1 VAVLSRFY
9 SQPRLAQW
17 RDRRYF
23 PKPFSP
29 YRFWARYLPE
39 VARHDRPLVAADVAA
54 EVVDPLRRTISRI
67 VRYQGK
73 PRFLMK
79 VTGWARMAF
88 FDRVFPDAQFIYL
101 RRDPVSVVESWVRA
115 GWLNVTSEV
124 DSADWEWGR
133 VPDAYVRLWKD
144 LGGGPLLSAAVKT
157 QLDVDDLRANAAMF
171 PGRCFEL
178 SYEDLIADPV
188 HWLKRT
194 TSFCGLPWSEQFE
207 ATVRS
212 TIVHNHSQRWRSYLN
227 DEDGHRLRAFFTQA
241 AAVRVERTVRSG
253 VVPPLAAAAG

>member
-1 VAVLSRFY
+1 
-9 SQPRLAQW
+9 
-17 RDRRYF
+17 
-23 PKPFSP
+23 
-29 YRFWARYLPE
+29 
-39 VARHDRPLVAADVAA
+39 
-54 EVVDPLRRTISRI
+54 VVDPLRRAISRI

-79 VTGWARMAF
+79 VTGWARMAY
-88 FDRVFPDAQFIYL
+88 FDRVFPDALFIYL

-124 DSADWEWGR
+124 DSEGWEWGR
-133 VPDAYVRLWKD
+133 VPEAYLRLWKD
-144 LGGGPLLSAAVKT
+144 LGGGPMLSAAVKT
-157 QLDVDDLRANAAMF
+157 QLDMDDLRANAAMF

-194 TSFCGLPWSEQFE
+194 ASFCGLPWSEQFE

-212 TIVHNHSQRWRSYLN
+212 TIVHNHAQRWRKFLS
-227 DEDGHRLRAFFTQA
+227 DEDGHRLRTFFTQA
-241 AAVRVERTVRSG
+241 AAVRAERTSG
-253 VVPPLAAAAG
+253 TGTGTVQALAAAAG